1 MIIMVS
7 KEEFKDYVKNIISED
22 KNEINTKCLSYSYK
36 LISIVMLVTSIIIS
50 LSSTIAI
57 ILQYRKIYGFTL
69 VLGVVMI
76 VISIVMINVRKKTFK
91 YYRDNYREKI
101 IGYLLNDYIYYFD
114 NHGWV
119 DSYEFDY
126 SQFAKNCT
134 TCYAGDMLDI
144 NIPNDDNSKS
154 KIDLRLVDIRGCEI
168 WKDNEGNIQSN
179 CVYEGVF
186 GYVEFSRKFKCILTI
201 NSKYKKRGVK
211 FEKVLLED
219 IDFNEKFDV
228 ESNNQV
234 EARYILT
241 PNMMEKLLKLQEKIN
256 DIKIVLVNRNLYIGF
271 PNFNMFELNY
281 KNSNDEM
288 VMFENLYD
296 EIEIIL
302 GIVEEIKANNK
313 VFKV

>member
-22 KNEINTKCLSYSYK
+22 KNKFSTKCLSYSYK
-36 LISIVMLVTSIIIS
+36 IISIFILVASITIS
-50 LSSTIAI
+50 LLSTIAVI
-57 ILQYRKIYGFTL
+57 VQYKMIYAFIL
-69 VLGVVMI
+69 VLSIVMI
-76 VISIVMINVRKKTFK
+76 VISICMINVRKKTLK
-91 YYRDNYREKI
+91 YYKDNYREKI
-101 IGYLLNDYIYYFD
+101 IGYLLNDYTYHFD
-114 NHGWV
+114 DQGWL

-126 SQFAKNCT
+126 SQFAKKCT

-144 NIPNDDNSKS
+144 NIPNDDNTKS
-154 KIDLRLVDIRGCEI
+154 KIDLRFVDIRGCEI
-168 WKDNEGNIQSN
+168 WRDNEGNIQSN

-219 IDFNEKFDV
+219 IDFNEKFDI
-228 ESNNQV
+228 ESNNQI

-281 KNSNDEM
+281 KNGDDEM
-288 VMFENLYD
+288 TVFENLYD
-296 EIEIIL
+296 EMEIIL
-302 GIVEEIKANNK
+302 GIVEEIKTNNK